1 MKLSFFLLVLTLF
14 SLKINSQILHHQ
26 MLSSQGKSTVLSNGL
41 KISQT
46 IGQQSSTGNYNS
58 SQNIIIQGFQQS
70 YWSKYIDS
78 NTTSNISTLTYPNP
92 FFSSVNFKFSN
103 PIIEVINITIFDIQ
117 GRQIFQIY
125 KNAID
130 NLLTIDLPQLAPNVY
145 LVKLET
151 FNFRYYSQIIKQ

>member
-1 MKLSFFLLVLTLF
+1 MKLFFIFLFFLSVN
-14 SLKINSQILHHQ
+14 INGQTLHHQ
-26 MLSSQGKSTVLSNGL
+26 MLSSQGKSTVLSSGL

-70 YWSKYIDS
+70 YWSKYIES

-92 FFSSVNFKFSN
+92 FISSINFKFSN
-103 PIIEVINITIFDIQ
+103 PIIDVIKITIFDVQ
-117 GRQIFQIY
+117 GRQIIQIY

-151 FNFRYYSQIIKQ
+151 FNYRFYSQIIKQ

>member
-1 MKLSFFLLVLTLF
+1 MKLIFIFLFFLTLN
-14 SLKINSQILHHQ
+14 INGQTLHHQ
-26 MLSSQGKSTVLSNGL
+26 MLSSQGKSIFLSSGL

-70 YWSKYIDS
+70 YWPKYIDS

-92 FFSSVNFKFSN
+92 FISSINFKFSN
-103 PIIEVINITIFDIQ
+103 PIIEVIKIIIFDIQ
-117 GRQIFQIY
+117 GRQIFQTY
-125 KNAID
+125 NNAID
-130 NLLTIDLPQLAPNVY
+130 NLLTIDLPQFAPNVY